1 MNATWPT
8 ARVIREF
15 QQRHND
21 SKNIVLIYMD
31 RSCPIGFFCFDT
43 QTAGL
48 IIAISVL
55 FIGFHAFYKKTNI
68 DTLNQMKKEKYQI
81 LENRI
86 NQLENNKIVVVSPPP
101 TVDAMLVNKDF
112 ERIVNP
118 LLPPERSFNSTYR
131 VPINMPTR
139 GFSDNY
145 QQVGA
150 INSGDKIL
158 PLFGRPRWPGA
169 SRWNYY
175 TSTDSF
181 QSVKLPVN
189 FKNRNC
195 LDEIGCDEVYD
206 GDAVGIPQFGQDREF
221 KANIYRLDK
230 PFYLPFR

>member
-1 MNATWPT
+1 
-8 ARVIREF
+8 
-15 QQRHND
+15 
-21 SKNIVLIYMD
+21 MD

-68 DTLNQMKKEKYQI
+68 NTLNQMKKENYQI

-86 NQLENNKIVVVSPPP
+86 NQLENKELVAVSPSP
-101 TVDAMLVNKDF
+101 TMDAMLVNKDF

-118 LLPPERSFNSTYR
+118 LLPPERSYNSTYR

-169 SRWNYY
+169 SKWNYY

-189 FKNRNC
+189 FKSRDC
-195 LDEIGCDEVYD
+195 LDEIGCDEVYV
-206 GDAVGIPQFGQDREF
+206 GDSVGIPQFGQERDF

-230 PFYLPFR
+230 PYYLPFR

>member
-1 MNATWPT
+1 
-8 ARVIREF
+8 
-15 QQRHND
+15 
-21 SKNIVLIYMD
+21 MD

-55 FIGFHAFYKKTNI
+55 FIGFHAFYKKSNI
-68 DTLNQMKKEKYQI
+68 DTLTQLKQENYQLLEK
-81 LENRI
+81 RI
-86 NQLENNKIVVVSPPP
+86 NQLENKETVVVSPSP
-101 TVDAMLVNKDF
+101 TVDAMLVNRDF

-118 LLPPERSFNSTYR
+118 LLPPERSYNSTYR

-158 PLFGRPRWPGA
+158 PLYGRPRWPGA

-189 FKNRNC
+189 FKNRDC
-195 LDEIGCDEVYD
+195 LDENGCDEVYD
-206 GDAVGIPQFGQDREF
+206 GDSVGIPQFGQEREF

>member
-1 MNATWPT
+1 
-8 ARVIREF
+8 
-15 QQRHND
+15 
-21 SKNIVLIYMD
+21 MD

-68 DTLNQMKKEKYQI
+68 DTLNQMKKENYQI

-86 NQLENNKIVVVSPPP
+86 NQLENKKIVVVSPPP
-101 TVDAMLVNKDF
+101 TMDAMLVNKDF

-139 GFSDNY
+139 GFSENY

-195 LDEIGCDEVYD
+195 LDDIGCDEVYD
-206 GDAVGIPQFGQDREF
+206 GDAVGIPQFGQEREF

>member
-1 MNATWPT
+1 
-8 ARVIREF
+8 
-15 QQRHND
+15 
-21 SKNIVLIYMD
+21 MD

-68 DTLNQMKKEKYQI
+68 DTLNQMKKENYQI

-86 NQLENNKIVVVSPPP
+86 NQLENKEIVVVSPPP

-118 LLPPERSFNSTYR
+118 LLPPERSYNSTYR

-169 SRWNYY
+169 SKWNYF

-189 FKNRNC
+189 FKNRDC

-206 GDAVGIPQFGQDREF
+206 GDSVGIPQFGQEREF

>member
-1 MNATWPT
+1 
-8 ARVIREF
+8 
-15 QQRHND
+15 
-21 SKNIVLIYMD
+21 MD

-48 IIAISVL
+48 IIAICVL

-68 DTLNQMKKEKYQI
+68 DTLNQMKRDSYQI

-86 NQLENNKIVVVSPPP
+86 NQLENKKIVVVSPPP

>member
-1 MNATWPT
+1 
-8 ARVIREF
+8 
-15 QQRHND
+15 
-21 SKNIVLIYMD
+21 MD

-48 IIAISVL
+48 IIAISLL
-55 FIGFHAFYKKTNI
+55 FIGFHAYYKKANI
-68 DTLNQMKKEKYQI
+68 DTLNQMKKENYQM

-86 NQLENNKIVVVSPPP
+86 NQLENKEVVVVSPSP
-101 TVDAMLVNKDF
+101 TTDAMLVNKDF

-118 LLPPERSFNSTYR
+118 LLPPERSYNSTYR

-139 GFSDNY
+139 GFSENY

-158 PLFGRPRWPGA
+158 PLYGRPRWPGA
-169 SRWNYY
+169 SKWNYY

-189 FKNRNC
+189 FKNRDC

-206 GDAVGIPQFGQDREF
+206 GDSLGIPQFGQEREF

-230 PFYLPFR
+230 PYYLPFR

>member
-1 MNATWPT
+1 
-8 ARVIREF
+8 
-15 QQRHND
+15 
-21 SKNIVLIYMD
+21 
-31 RSCPIGFFCFDT
+31 
-43 QTAGL
+43 
-48 IIAISVL
+48 VL

-68 DTLNQMKKEKYQI
+68 DTLNQMKRDSYQI

-86 NQLENNKIVVVSPPP
+86 NQLENKKIVVVSPPP

>member
-1 MNATWPT
+1 
-8 ARVIREF
+8 
-15 QQRHND
+15 
-21 SKNIVLIYMD
+21 MD

-55 FIGFHAFYKKTNI
+55 FIGFHTFYKKTNI
-68 DTLNQMKKEKYQI
+68 DTLTQMKQANYTL

-86 NQLENNKIVVVSPPP
+86 NQLENKEIVVVSPPP

-169 SRWNYY
+169 SKWNYY

-189 FKNRNC
+189 FKNRDC

-206 GDAVGIPQFGQDREF
+206 GDSVGIPQFGQEREF

>member
-1 MNATWPT
+1 
-8 ARVIREF
+8 
-15 QQRHND
+15 
-21 SKNIVLIYMD
+21 MD

-68 DTLNQMKKEKYQI
+68 DTLTQMKQENYQL

-86 NQLENNKIVVVSPPP
+86 NQLENKEIVVVNSPP
-101 TVDAMLVNKDF
+101 TMDAMLVNKDF

-118 LLPPERSFNSTYR
+118 LLPPERSYNSTYR

-158 PLFGRPRWPGA
+158 PLYGRPRWPGA
-169 SRWNYY
+169 SKWNYY

-189 FKNRNC
+189 FKNRDC

-206 GDAVGIPQFGQDREF
+206 GDSVGIPQFGQEREF

-230 PFYLPFR
+230 PYYLPFR